1 MTNKGEWRD
10 GLVQQRD
17 GARATREADRTEHDP
32 EPGVDPTTGQRD
44 LEIRVRLRR
53 MSNAYNALYAQVQG
67 TLKAMDS
74 LTVDINSVY
83 EELSRLEAR
92 VGRSEAPEAMS
103 IAAVA
108 RYLGVGRST
117 VYELIEGNRLPAK
130 QAPNGRTIVRKQHV
144 DHYLDTLPPK
154 HRHRRKIP
162 PAA

>member
-1 MTNKGEWRD
+1 
-10 GLVQQRD
+10 
-17 GARATREADRTEHDP
+17 
-32 EPGVDPTTGQRD
+32 
-44 LEIRVRLRR
+44 

-117 VYELIEGNRLPAK
+117 VYELIEGYRLPAK

-154 HRHRRKIP
+154 HRHRRKVS